1 MPELKNVLV
10 VVGAHPA
17 PHLPKQKY
25 ENLVT
30 LYNEEGSIGV
40 ATDDEFFNKAI
51 REDSTADIYG
61 FMKGGYYYSSP
72 DSLQEIVDMFNMDR
86 DIEIVTTD
94 SIVKKK
100 SMGAEFI
107 DYQHSEEIN
116 DVPFFVTSR
125 LAKEITFESSSEMFK
140 KPLEE
145 LVRLGKIIYHIAEP
159 LLTTEVG

>member
-1 MPELKNVLV
+1 
-10 VVGAHPA
+10 
-17 PHLPKQKY
+17 
-25 ENLVT
+25 
-30 LYNEEGSIGV
+30 
-40 ATDDEFFNKAI
+40 
-51 REDSTADIYG
+51 
-61 FMKGGYYYSSP
+61 
-72 DSLQEIVDMFNMDR
+72 MDR

-145 LVRLGKIIYHIAEP
+145 LVRLGKIIYHISEP